1 MAGTNAWSSDM
12 SLPEPALIVLPLL
25 CLVIGAVFTGRE
37 IFLVRRDARVDGQVR
52 ERVCRRCRYC
62 ALGYARLSEEKIRC
76 EGDSL
81 VEVRTFVCANC
92 GLPQWTIQRTPLA
105 EWVG

>member
-1 MAGTNAWSSDM
+1 M
-12 SLPEPALIVLPLL
+12 SLPEPVLIALPLI
-25 CLVIGAVFTGRE
+25 CLLIGSVFTTRE
-37 IFLVRRDARVDGQVR
+37 ILLARKEAHAANHGRVRAGK
-52 ERVCRRCRYC
+52 RCRYC
-62 ALGYARLSEEKIRC
+62 KLGYARLADDKIRC

-92 GLPQWTIQRTPLA
+92 GLPQWSVHRIPTK